1 MDDTSLIACYTN
13 LLTHANMSWTE
24 TSAGHFERPFDSLER
39 FYRAI
44 SASGAA
50 FNREHFVVNAV
61 LRLRL
66 NPSIGDIEQALR
78 HAWMTLRHDYPQIAA
93 YGRGSTYIY
102 EVPSTSSINS
112 WLSETFITQQ
122 TTASPSSVCEDSA
135 PSELAK
141 MHYFPHTL
149 EILFRSSHWRIDGI
163 GSLHLLNHF
172 LKILARP
179 RSVTFGDEPKNLS
192 IGLDEAA
199 NTPSQVTSEM
209 EQSASDLLMHF
220 VNNLPSIGLPTSKS
234 QNPGGSARCKVT
246 FTLPLTT
253 SIIARC
259 KASGFS
265 VTAATHAAVVGAT
278 LQHADPEKPADK
290 YTSFSNFD
298 LRKYCP
304 PPYSGATKAVSI
316 FHTGIPVVVKLS
328 GFQKDAVQFQK
339 LYSQRLNAPGQH
351 NMFSFLACYVDK
363 VNTLFM
369 QPPPPG
375 SLPPTEP
382 SLSSLGIIHNFIANK
397 HGNVVEVTD
406 FWLGV
411 DMLSR
416 QLMVYIWTHQG
427 KLQLSACYNKEFYA
441 REFVENFLSDVKDVL
456 VDGLEI

>member
-1 MDDTSLIACYTN
+1 MDDTSLLGCYIEP
-13 LLTHANMSWTE
+13 LTHANMSWRE

-44 SASGAA
+44 SASGTA
-50 FNREHFVVNAV
+50 FDREHFVVNAV
-61 LRLRL
+61 VRLRL
-66 NPSIGDIEQALR
+66 NPSIGDIGQALR
-78 HAWMTLRHDYPQIAA
+78 HAWMTLRYDYPQIAA
-93 YGRGSTYIY
+93 YGRGNTYIY
-102 EVPSTSSINS
+102 EVPTASSINS
-112 WLSETFITQQ
+112 WLSETFITEKA
-122 TTASPSSVCEDSA
+122 TGSISSVCEDSA

-141 MHYFPHTL
+141 MHYFPHTS

-163 GSLHLLNHF
+163 GSLHLLNQF
-172 LKILARP
+172 LKTLARP
-179 RSVTFGDEPKNLS
+179 MSVTFGDEPKNLAV
-192 IGLDEAA
+192 GLDEAA

-209 EQSASDLLMHF
+209 EQSATDLLMQY
-220 VNNLPSIGLPTSKS
+220 VNNIPSIGLPTSKS

-246 FTLPLTT
+246 FTLPLST
-253 SIIARC
+253 SVVARC

-265 VTAATHAAVVGAT
+265 VTAATHAAIVGAT
-278 LQHADPEKPADK
+278 LQHADPGKPADT

-298 LRKYCP
+298 LRKYLP
-304 PPYSGATKAVSI
+304 PPYSSATKAVSI

-328 GFQKDAVQFQK
+328 GFQKDAVQLQK
-339 LYSQRLNAPGQH
+339 LYSQRLNLPKQK
-351 NMFSFLACYVDK
+351 NLFSFLACYVDK
-363 VNTLFM
+363 VNQLFV

-382 SLSSLGIIHNFIANK
+382 SLSSLGIIDNFIADK

-416 QLMVYIWTHQG
+416 QLMLYVWTHQG

-441 REFVENFLSDVKDVL
+441 REFVEIFLSDVKDIL
-456 VDGLEI
+456 VEGLEI